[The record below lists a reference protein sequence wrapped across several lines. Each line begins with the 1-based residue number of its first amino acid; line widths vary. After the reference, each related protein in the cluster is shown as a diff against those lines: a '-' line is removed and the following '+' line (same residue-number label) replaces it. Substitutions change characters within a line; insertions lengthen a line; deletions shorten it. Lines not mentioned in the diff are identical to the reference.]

1 MHSIKLSQ
9 YKIGIKFDKDPLAVE
24 QNNYLIK
31 FVNVCID
38 YDLVIW
44 SKNLTSNFRFKNCLF
59 RPTSVVKTSDKENYI
74 YSGYGITFGSAGSRS
89 FEDNFARNV
98 VIFGADNSSS
108 PHSDNRKNNF
118 LILGQGP
125 TYGINENFGSLEEMF
140 ITFEFL

>member
-38 YDLVIW
+38 YNLVVW

-59 RPTSVVKTSDKENYI
+59 RTTSAVKTSDKENYI
-74 YSGYGITFGSAGSRS
+74 YRGYGITFGSADSWS

-98 VIFGADNSSS
+98 IIFGADNSSS

-125 TYGINENFGSLEEMF
+125 TYGINENFGSSEEKF
-140 ITFEFL
+140 ITFELL

>member
-125 TYGINENFGSLEEMF
+125 TYGINENFGSSEEKF
-140 ITFEFL
+140 IT

>member
-125 TYGINENFGSLEEMF
+125 TYGINENFGSSEEKF

>member
-38 YDLVIW
+38 YDLLVW
-44 SKNLTSNFRFKNCLF
+44 SKNLTSSFRFKNCLF
-59 RPTSVVKTSDKENYI
+59 GPTSVVKTNDKENYI
-74 YSGYGITFGSAGSRS
+74 YSGYGITFGSAGSWS

-98 VIFGADNSSS
+98 IIFGADNSSS
-108 PHSDNRKNNF
+108 RHSDNCKNNF

>member
-38 YDLVIW
+38 YNLVVW

-59 RPTSVVKTSDKENYI
+59 RPTSAVKTSDKENYI
-74 YSGYGITFGSAGSRS
+74 YRGYGITFGSADSWS

-98 VIFGADNSSS
+98 IIFGADNSSS

-125 TYGINENFGSLEEMF
+125 TYGINENFGSSEEKF
-140 ITFEFL
+140 ITFELL

>member
-38 YDLVIW
+38 YDLVVW
-44 SKNLTSNFRFKNCLF
+44 SKNLTSSFRFKNCLF
-59 RPTSVVKTSDKENYI
+59 GPTSVVKTNDKENYI
-74 YSGYGITFGSAGSRS
+74 YSGYGITFGSAGSWS

-98 VIFGADNSSS
+98 IIFGADNSSS

-125 TYGINENFGSLEEMF
+125 TYGINENFGLLEEMF

>member
-125 TYGINENFGSLEEMF
+125 TYGINENFGLLEEMF

>member
-38 YDLVIW
+38 YDLLVW
-44 SKNLTSNFRFKNCLF
+44 SKNLTSSFRFKNCLF
-59 RPTSVVKTSDKENYI
+59 GPTSVVKTNDKENYI
-74 YSGYGITFGSAGSRS
+74 YSGYGITFGSAGSWS

-98 VIFGADNSSS
+98 IIFGADNSSS
-108 PHSDNRKNNF
+108 RHSDNCKNNF

-125 TYGINENFGSLEEMF
+125 TYGINENFGLLEEMF

>member
-74 YSGYGITFGSAGSRS
+74 YSGYGITFGSAGSWS

-98 VIFGADNSSS
+98 IIFGADNSSS
-108 PHSDNRKNNF
+108 RHSDNCKNNF

-125 TYGINENFGSLEEMF
+125 TYGINENFGLLEEMF

>member
-38 YDLVIW
+38 YDLLVW
-44 SKNLTSNFRFKNCLF
+44 SKNLTSSFRFKNCLF
-59 RPTSVVKTSDKENYI
+59 GPTSVVKTNDKENYI

-125 TYGINENFGSLEEMF
+125 TYGINENFGLLEEMF

>member
-38 YDLVIW
+38 YNLVVW

-59 RPTSVVKTSDKENYI
+59 RTTSAVKTSDKENYI
-74 YSGYGITFGSAGSRS
+74 YRGYGITFGSAGSWS

-98 VIFGADNSSS
+98 IIFGADNSSS

-125 TYGINENFGSLEEMF
+125 TYGINENIGSSEEKF
-140 ITFEFL
+140 ITFKFL

>member
-125 TYGINENFGSLEEMF
+125 TYGINENFGSSEEKF
-140 ITFEFL
+140 ITFELL